1 MTSEEQ
7 SSASSSQVLYPLPD
21 LVAEVEKERPQTA
34 LGGELLD
41 TLEIDTLFAKAQ
53 AKRSRKRKRTPA
65 SKKNLAFLKLI
76 QVADPPIPVE
86 NQKILEEALESGLL
100 DGLEDA
106 VKKDLVSQKQ
116 AGEIWASYI
125 HHTYVNPLESVV
137 TPEAL
142 AALPE
147 EIARKARVLPLYIVE
162 GVLTLACDDPGDSKK
177 IARLRNIARMKIS
190 PVFSLPSQIRDAQ
203 EIHYAREENISDY
216 INTFE
221 KDHGFVLQD
230 LSDAELKNI
239 AESKPVAK
247 IVEAIIHWAIRE
259 DASDIHIEP
268 MEGLCRI
275 RFRIDGNLRS
285 RLNISK
291 GVFPAITSRFRVL
304 TNVNIAESRFPQD
317 GRFSLSFGSQ
327 RADFRVS
334 FIPVRHG
341 TKTVIRILGSTGRN
355 RLMTLEEMLI
365 SPRILKPWRQV
376 IRSPNGIVFVTGPT
390 GSGKTTTLYGS
401 LQELNA
407 DNVNICTIEDP
418 IEIEMPGLNQSQV
431 NPHIDLNFSILLRSL
446 LRQDP
451 DILLVGEIRDRE
463 TARIAAEAAL
473 TGHLVF
479 ATLHTNSAIQAV
491 TRLREIGLENYM
503 VAPSLNAVLGQRLAA
518 RLLEDTK
525 ESYRPK
531 PDVLSR
537 FFSDHEESDVLF
549 YRPKSGLKDPY
560 AGFRGRVAFHELFLV
575 SDEMRSLL
583 ANDAGPH
590 ELSEAARTLGYRP
603 LRYDGLKKAML
614 GLTTLE
620 EIERVTPVHW
630 KAREEAES
638 LHEEPLRSVL

>member
-1 MTSEEQ
+1 MDPEAQ
-7 SSASSSQVLYPLPD
+7 PSSPSAQVRYPLPD
-21 LVAEVEKERPQTA
+21 MVEEVDKERPQTA

-41 TLEIDTLFAKAQ
+41 ALEIDTLFAKAN
-53 AKRSRKRKRTPA
+53 AKKPRKRKRTSA
-65 SKKNLAFLKLI
+65 ARKKLAFLKLI
-76 QVADPPIPVE
+76 QVADPPIPEE

-100 DGLEDA
+100 EGLEDA
-106 VKKDLVSQKQ
+106 VQKDLVSQKQ

-125 HHTYVNPLESVV
+125 QFTYVNPLESVV
-137 TPEAL
+137 SPEAL

-162 GVLTLACDDPGDSKK
+162 DVLTLATDDPGDSKK
-177 IARLRNIARMKIS
+177 LQRIRNIAQKEIS
-190 PVFSLPSQIRDAQ
+190 PVFSLPSQIHDAH
-203 EIHYAREENISDY
+203 EIYYEQSENISDH
-216 INTFE
+216 IRSFE
-221 KDHGFVLQD
+221 KEHGFLLSG
-230 LSDAELKNI
+230 LSDADLKNI
-239 AESKPVAK
+239 AESRPVAK

-268 MEGLCRI
+268 MEGFCRI
-275 RFRIDGNLRS
+275 RFRIDGNLRH

-291 GVFPAITSRFRVL
+291 GIFPAITSRFRVL

-355 RLMTLEEMLI
+355 RLMSLEEMLI

-479 ATLHTNSAIQAV
+479 ATLHTNNAIQAV

-518 RLLEDTK
+518 RLCEDAK
-525 ESYRPK
+525 ESYRPG

-537 FFSDHEESDVLF
+537 FFSDFEDSDTLF
-549 YRPKSGLKDPY
+549 YRPKPGLKDPY

-575 SDEMRSLL
+575 SDETRSLI

-590 ELSEAARTLGYRP
+590 ELSKAARSLGYRP

-620 EIERVTPVHW
+620 EIERVTPVDW
-630 KAREEAES
+630 KTWEDNEVFPEA
-638 LHEEPLRSVL
+638 PLRKVL